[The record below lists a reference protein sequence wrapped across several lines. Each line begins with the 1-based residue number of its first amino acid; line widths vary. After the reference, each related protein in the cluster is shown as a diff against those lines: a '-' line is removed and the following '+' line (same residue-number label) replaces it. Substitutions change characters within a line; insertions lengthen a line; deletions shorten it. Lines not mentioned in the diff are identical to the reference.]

1 MKLFSFVIVL
11 IIECRVAFCFFF
23 TLILIEKCCDTMKA
37 TDSGHNMG
45 DVKKINRGLILYL
58 IYKNKGLSR
67 KTLSA
72 KTGLTPAAITLIIG
86 DMIREGLL
94 VETDA
99 VHNGNTLGRKEVI
112 LNINLRAYVALGI
125 HLEPHRAKVRCCDL
139 SDREIFQAEILNRE
153 REKSFSCFLEAVA
166 AEISGLLEEHRIKAK
181 YCLIGAGVALPV
193 NEYEKGRGEK
203 DPEYGKKKFLVQEI
217 LSQRLGI
224 DVWPDSLACTM
235 VSADIF
241 LSQDPIGQNILFV
254 KYGPEVDAS
263 YLSLAH
269 YPQQYRSVPISLNH
283 TLVDPQGK
291 ECGCGGKGCL
301 HTVAGFQEL
310 AEEIRGIYSEEKTPK
325 LFKLTRGDKNQVVGS
340 RVAEF
345 YQCADP
351 AVRAVIEKGAFYL
364 AMVLK
369 NCLNMLHLSSVVVYG
384 ELFFDS
390 QYWNYFCGL
399 LDTLHCRGQV
409 RLSHFRRDI
418 ETEGP
423 AFSMVG
429 RFFANGGLLDGKRK

>member
-1 MKLFSFVIVL
+1 M
-11 IIECRVAFCFFF
+11 
-23 TLILIEKCCDTMKA
+23 IEKCCDTMKA
-37 TDSGHNMG
+37 VDSGHNMR

-72 KTGLTPAAITLIIG
+72 KTGLTPAAITLIIS

-94 VETDA
+94 IETHA
-99 VHNGNTLGRKEVI
+99 VHNGNVLGRKEVI
-112 LNINLRAYVALGI
+112 LDINLRAYAALGI
-125 HLEPHRAKVRCCDL
+125 YLEQHRAKIRCCDL
-139 SDREIFQAEILNRE
+139 SARQIFQVEIFNGEQ
-153 REKSFSCFLEAVA
+153 EKSFSSFLEAVA
-166 AEISGLLEEHRIKAK
+166 VRISGLLEEHRVKTK

-193 NEYEKGRGEK
+193 NEYEEGCSEK
-203 DPEYGKKKFLVQEI
+203 DPEYAKKKLLVQEV
-217 LSQRLGI
+217 LSQRLDI
-224 DVWPDSLACTM
+224 DVWSDSLACTM

-241 LSQDPIGQNILFV
+241 LSRDPIGQNILFV

-269 YPQQYRSVPISLNH
+269 YPQQYQSVPISLDH
-283 TLVDPQGK
+283 MLVDPQGK
-291 ECGCGGKGCL
+291 KCGCGGKGCL
-301 HTVAGFQEL
+301 HTVTSFQEL
-310 AEEIRGIYSEEKTPK
+310 ADEIKEIYSEERTPS
-325 LFKLTRGDKNQVVGS
+325 LFKLTQGDKNQVVGS
-340 RVAEF
+340 RVVEF
-345 YQCADP
+345 YQSADP
-351 AVRAVIEKGAFYL
+351 EVRTIIEKGAFYL

-409 RLSHFRRDI
+409 RLSHFRREI